1 MTGKMIEI
9 LVIGQDVYCPTHGR
23 VKVDAVDPCIPQ
35 EPLYI
40 LSCGD
45 IHPTEVIAT
54 STVAS

>member
-9 LVIGQDVYCPTHGR
+9 LVIGQDVYCPTHGS
-23 VKVDAVDPCIPQ
+23 VKVEAVDPCIPQ
-35 EPLYI
+35 APLYI

-45 IHPTEVIAT
+45 IHPTEVIVT

>member
-9 LVIGQDVYCPTHGR
+9 LVIGQYVTCPIHGN
-23 VKVDAVDPCIPQ
+23 VKVEAVDPCIPQ